1 MYLRLDWLA
10 CDSRYKVCFTALMY
24 YVTYYFNHSFSD
36 PIYQVKCGF
45 ESCEMEC
52 KKPHHLDHI
61 IHSGKAKNLC
71 TNVISKQVINLIQ
84 SSYFIT

>member
-1 MYLRLDWLA
+1 
-10 CDSRYKVCFTALMY
+10 MY

-52 KKPHHLDHI
+52 KKPTI
-61 IHSGKAKNLC
+61 
-71 TNVISKQVINLIQ
+71 
-84 SSYFIT
+84 